1 MSRHRNIAFFVGAS
15 FVLGV
20 ISASAVAQTKNS
32 DPAPIR
38 LAYLQAVKN
47 PMNATCPNPR
57 HRKVKTSQ
65 GYRWRWVC

>member
-1 MSRHRNIAFFVGAS
+1 MPRNRNIIVLAAGS
-15 FVLGV
+15 LVLGV
-20 ISASAVAQTKNS
+20 ISTSAVSQTKNS
-32 DPAPIR
+32 NTAPIQ
-38 LAYLQAVKN
+38 LAYFQAVKN

>member
-1 MSRHRNIAFFVGAS
+1 MPRTRNIIFLAGAS
-15 FVLGV
+15 FMLGV

-32 DPAPIR
+32 DTAPIQ
-38 LAYLQAVKN
+38 LAYFQAVKN